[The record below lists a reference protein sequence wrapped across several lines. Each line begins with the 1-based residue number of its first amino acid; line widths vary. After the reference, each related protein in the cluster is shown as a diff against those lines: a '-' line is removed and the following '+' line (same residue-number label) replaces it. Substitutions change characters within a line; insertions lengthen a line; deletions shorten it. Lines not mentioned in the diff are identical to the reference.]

1 MGSAAIATLALAI
14 VCFHGGLISGASL
27 QRVTNLKWT
36 SFNFHTT
43 LQWES
48 TSKEAAYTVRVRGI
62 QTDWKR
68 KPECTHI
75 QSTSCDM
82 TSMMQNVTDRYV
94 AEVLTLS
101 ADLTDEVEEPPVAE
115 STPIQLLSA
124 TEIGEP
130 NFKLFQN
137 SSREARLLIE
147 GTVTSIRF
155 SNNTPKT
162 LRDIYGPNLQYKV
175 TYWKDGTSGKRD
187 KTTHNQVVLIKVDEG
202 VTYCFSVEIKIN
214 SPYKYGPRSQAKCT
228 KVQNSEYGLGFY
240 ALIIIGTLVA
250 LSVIIGVT
258 VCLCRR
264 KAAHSNTETNPLK
277 VA

>member
-1 MGSAAIATLALAI
+1 MGSAAIATLALAM
-14 VCFHGGLISGASL
+14 VCFHGAAGASL
-27 QRVTNLKWT
+27 QPVTNLKWT
-36 SFNFHTT
+36 SFNFRTT

-48 TSKEAAYTVRVRGI
+48 TSNGAVYTVRVRGV
-62 QTDWKR
+62 QTDWARKR
-68 KPECTHI
+68 ECTRI
-75 QSTSCDM
+75 RTTSCDM
-82 TSMMQNVTDRYV
+82 TSMMQNVTERYV
-94 AEVLTLS
+94 AEVFTLN
-101 ADLTDEVEEPPVAE
+101 ANITDEIEEPPVAE
-115 STPIQLLSA
+115 STPIQLLSE

-147 GTVTSIRF
+147 DTVTSIRF

-187 KTTHNQVVLIKVDEG
+187 KTTNNQVVLIKVDEG
-202 VTYCFSVEIKIN
+202 VTYCFSVEIKIT
-214 SPYKYGPRSQAKCT
+214 SPYKHGPRSQAKCT
-228 KVQNSEYGLGFY
+228 KVQNPEYGLGFY
-240 ALIIIGTLVA
+240 AFIIVGTLVV

-264 KAAHSNTETNPLK
+264 KAAHSKSETNPLK
-277 VA
+277 AV